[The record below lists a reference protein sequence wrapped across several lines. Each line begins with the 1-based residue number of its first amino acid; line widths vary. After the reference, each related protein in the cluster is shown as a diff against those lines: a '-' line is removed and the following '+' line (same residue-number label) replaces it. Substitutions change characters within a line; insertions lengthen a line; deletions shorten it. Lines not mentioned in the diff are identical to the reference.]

1 MRRIGCLFLVSAA
14 TVVWLVGPALAN
26 AGSGAG
32 PGNVGSPALT
42 CSTALKLHDGASQ
55 SGATASVSSRG
66 IWINLSSI
74 GFDNRTSSFTV
85 GACAIEMASADNGG
99 GALYE
104 TCLTPFCV
112 ENTMDPGWNNVISSV
127 YLH

>member
-14 TVVWLVGPALAN
+14 MVVWLAGPALAR
-26 AGSGAG
+26 AASEVGSRS
-32 PGNVGSPALT
+32 VGSPALT
-42 CSTALKLHDGASQ
+42 CSTSLKLHDGASQ
-55 SGATASVSSRG
+55 SGALATVSERG
-66 IWINLSSI
+66 IWINLSSL

-85 GACAIEMASADNGG
+85 GACAIDMAAGVNGG
-99 GALYE
+99 IAHYE
-104 TCLTPFCV
+104 SCLTPFCV